1 MKELV
6 VLSGKG
12 GTGKTS
18 VVSSFAA
25 LAAAAANP
33 GATAD
38 TAPADGGE
46 GATRANEAAAHVH
59 PGAAA
64 AVIPSAVFADCDVDA
79 ADLHIILE
87 PTVREEGAFSGGRLA
102 TVRAADCTACG
113 LCSRLCAVD
122 AITQP
127 AGEPAVIDSVAC
139 EGCGVCAHFC
149 PVGAIDF
156 EPVENGRW
164 YVSETRF
171 GPMAHARL
179 GIAEEN
185 SGKLAALVRE
195 KAAELAR
202 ERGSELIIT
211 DGPPGVG
218 CPVISSVTGADL
230 ILVVTEPTR
239 SGLHDL
245 DRVLELAEHFAI
257 PALVAINKAD
267 LNRELA
273 AEIERRAGAQ
283 RVAARI
289 PYDRDVTAAQ
299 VRKLSVVEYAAAT
312 GSPGDSGGGAAE
324 AIRGLWDAVARRVGQ
339 VPVS

>member
-25 LAAAAANP
+25 LAAGAAGP
-33 GATAD
+33 GA
-38 TAPADGGE
+38 
-46 GATRANEAAAHVH
+46 
-59 PGAAA
+59 
-64 AVIPSAVFADCDVDA
+64 AVFADCDVDA

-87 PTVREEGAFSGGRLA
+87 PTVQGDGSFSGGRLA
-102 TVRAADCTACG
+102 SVRAADCTACG
-113 LCSRLCAVD
+113 LCSSLCAFD
-122 AITQP
+122 AVTQP
-127 AGEPAVIDSVAC
+127 AGGPAVIDPLAC

-202 ERGSELIIT
+202 ERGSEFIIT

-245 DRVLELAEHFAI
+245 ARVLELAAHFGI

-267 LNRELA
+267 LNGELA
-273 AEIERRAGAQ
+273 AEIERRAGAE

-312 GSPGDSGGGAAE
+312 GGSGGTGARGGTGGAAE
-324 AIRGLWDAVARRVGQ
+324 AIRALWDEVAQRLAQ
-339 VPVS
+339 VPLS

>member
-25 LAAAAANP
+25 LAAC
-33 GATAD
+33 
-38 TAPADGGE
+38 GE
-46 GATRANEAAAHVH
+46 N
-59 PGAAA
+59 
-64 AVIPSAVFADCDVDA
+64 AVFADCDVDA

-87 PTVREEGAFSGGRLA
+87 PEVREQGAFSGGKLA
-102 TVRAADCTACG
+102 SVREGDCVACG
-113 LCSRLCAVD
+113 LCAELCAFG
-122 AITQP
+122 AISQTGP
-127 AGEPAVIDSVAC
+127 AATAVINPLAC

-156 EPVENGRW
+156 GPVENGRW
-164 YVSETRF
+164 YVSDTRF
-171 GPMAHARL
+171 GPLAHAKL

-195 KAAELAR
+195 KARALAR
-202 ERGSELIIT
+202 EQSREIIIT

-245 DRVLELAEHFAI
+245 DRVLDLAAHFDI

-267 LNRELA
+267 LNAELA
-273 AEIERRAGAQ
+273 EEIERRAGEN
-283 RVAARI
+283 RLVGRI
-289 PYDRDVTAAQ
+289 PYDRAVTAAQ
-299 VRKLSVVEYAAAT
+299 VEKKAVVEYDAAPAAVGPGDGAPAAAEIRRLWEVV
-312 GSPGDSGGGAAE
+312 GVWLDGA
-324 AIRGLWDAVARRVGQ
+324 
-339 VPVS
+339 

>member
-25 LAAAAANP
+25 LAARSEN
-33 GATAD
+33 
-38 TAPADGGE
+38 
-46 GATRANEAAAHVH
+46 
-59 PGAAA
+59 
-64 AVIPSAVFADCDVDA
+64 AVFADCDVDA

-87 PTVREEGAFSGGRLA
+87 PAVQEQGAFSGGKLA
-102 TVRAADCTACG
+102 SVRERDCIACG
-113 LCSRLCAVD
+113 LCTELCAFNAISQTGVAAMPEAFSHPSAAATTAERGRAAPGAATAVVD
-122 AITQP
+122 P
-127 AGEPAVIDSVAC
+127 LAC
-139 EGCGVCAHFC
+139 EGCSVCAHFC

-156 EPVENGRW
+156 APVENGRW
-164 YVSETRF
+164 YVSDTRF
-171 GPMAHARL
+171 GPLAHAKL

-195 KAAELAR
+195 KARALAR
-202 ERGSELIIT
+202 EHGREIMIT

-245 DRVLELAEHFAI
+245 DRVLDLAAHFDI

-267 LNRELA
+267 LNIDLA
-273 AEIERRAGAQ
+273 AEIERRAGED
-283 RVAARI
+283 RLVGRI
-289 PYDRDVTAAQ
+289 PYDRAVTHAQ
-299 VRKLSVVEYAAAT
+299 VEKKAVVEFDAPGTAVPAAGLPAPESATSAAAEIRRLWEVV
-312 GSPGDSGGGAAE
+312 AA
-324 AIRGLWDAVARRVGQ
+324 RLDA
-339 VPVS
+339 S

>member
-18 VVSSFAA
+18 VVASFAA
-25 LAAAAANP
+25 LAAR
-33 GATAD
+33 
-38 TAPADGGE
+38 GG
-46 GATRANEAAAHVH
+46 N
-59 PGAAA
+59 
-64 AVIPSAVFADCDVDA
+64 AVFADCDVDA

-87 PTVREEGAFSGGRLA
+87 PAVREEGAFSGGKLA
-102 TVRAADCTACG
+102 SVREGDCIGCG
-113 LCSRLCAVD
+113 LCAELCAFNAISQTGPAATAVVD
-122 AITQP
+122 P
-127 AGEPAVIDSVAC
+127 LAC
-139 EGCGVCAHFC
+139 EGCSVCAHFC

-156 EPVENGRW
+156 APVENGRW
-164 YVSETRF
+164 YVSNTRF
-171 GPMAHARL
+171 GPLAHAKL

-195 KAAELAR
+195 KARALAR
-202 ERGSELIIT
+202 EHGREFMIT

-245 DRVLELAEHFAI
+245 DRVLDLAAHFDI

-267 LNRELA
+267 LNIELA
-273 AEIERRAGAQ
+273 KEIGRRAGED
-283 RVAARI
+283 RLVGRI
-289 PYDRDVTAAQ
+289 PYDRAVTDAQ
-299 VRKLSVVEYAAAT
+299 VEKKAVVEYDAPGTAAPAAGLPAAA
-312 GSPGDSGGGAAE
+312 E
-324 AIRGLWDAVARRVGQ
+324 IRRLWEVVAGRLDA
-339 VPVS
+339 S

>member
-1 MKELV
+1 MKELI

-18 VVSSFAA
+18 VVASFAA
-25 LAAAAANP
+25 LAEN
-33 GATAD
+33 
-38 TAPADGGE
+38 
-46 GATRANEAAAHVH
+46 
-59 PGAAA
+59 
-64 AVIPSAVFADCDVDA
+64 AVFADCDVDA

-87 PTVREEGAFSGGRLA
+87 PAVREEGAFSGGKLA
-102 TVRAADCTACG
+102 SVRESDCIGCG
-113 LCSRLCAVD
+113 LCAELCAFG
-122 AITQP
+122 AISHTGRNATAVADRRHGVP
-127 AGEPAVIDSVAC
+127 GAPTAVIDPLAC

-156 EPVENGRW
+156 APVENGRW

-171 GPMAHARL
+171 GPLAHAKL

-195 KAAELAR
+195 KARAIAR
-202 ERGSELIIT
+202 EEHREIVIT

-239 SGLHDL
+239 SALHDL
-245 DRVLELAEHFAI
+245 DRVLDLAAHFDI

-267 LNRELA
+267 LNA
-273 AEIERRAGAQ
+273 DVAGEIAWRAG
-283 RVAARI
+283 VDCLVGRI
-289 PYDRDVTAAQ
+289 PYDRMVTAAQ
-299 VRKLSVVEYAAAT
+299 VEKKAVVEYDA
-312 GSPGDSGGGAAE
+312 PGGAGLSGAGPGGAASGSGGPQDAAPAAAE
-324 AIRGLWDAVARRVGQ
+324 IRRLWEIVAARLHGL
-339 VPVS
+339 

>member
-25 LAAAAANP
+25 LS
-33 GATAD
+33 
-38 TAPADGGE
+38 DG
-46 GATRANEAAAHVH
+46 
-59 PGAAA
+59 
-64 AVIPSAVFADCDVDA
+64 AVFADCDVDA

-87 PTVREEGAFSGGRLA
+87 PAIRDEGVFSGGKLA
-102 TVRAADCTACG
+102 SVRAAECTGCG
-113 LCSRLCAVD
+113 LCTDLCAFGAISQTGPAPTAVVD
-122 AITQP
+122 P
-127 AGEPAVIDSVAC
+127 LAC

-156 EPVENGRW
+156 APVENGRW
-164 YVSETRF
+164 YVSDTRF
-171 GPMAHARL
+171 GPLAHAKL

-195 KAAELAR
+195 KARALAR
-202 ERGSELIIT
+202 ERGRETMIT

-245 DRVLELAEHFAI
+245 DRVLDLAAHFDI
-257 PALVAINKAD
+257 PALVAVNKAD
-267 LNRELA
+267 LNSELA
-273 AEIERRAGAQ
+273 AEIERLAGED
-283 RVAARI
+283 RLVGRI
-289 PYDRDVTAAQ
+289 PYDRAVTDAQ
-299 VRKLSVVEYAAAT
+299 VEKKAVVEFNAAGDDAPGRDAPEGATSAAAEIRRLWEVV
-312 GSPGDSGGGAAE
+312 AA
-324 AIRGLWDAVARRVGQ
+324 RLDA
-339 VPVS
+339 S